1 LSLYNRDIKDWE
13 NLTDAETYDLIDKAQ
28 SGDEE
33 AINILINSYQRL
45 IFKVFIS
52 MSYQRNYTMDMI
64 QEANL
69 GLWEAIRNYNP
80 KFKTKFITHA
90 YNTIKYATLSY
101 LKNYEFK
108 NFPQKDYIQYA
119 TSMRRNVTPLD
130 YALKISRNE
139 KIDRALENL
148 PSKHRIIIEMI
159 YGLNGRNVKSKTEMA
174 KIMGLTK
181 SRISQIESQSLQ
193 ILKKEYVKL

>member
-1 LSLYNRDIKDWE
+1 MSLYNRDIKDWE

-52 MSYQRNYTMDMI
+52 MGYQRNYTMDMI

-69 GLWEAIRNYNP
+69 CLWEAIRNYNP
-80 KFKTKFITHA
+80 TFKTKFITYA
-90 YNTIKYATLSY
+90 FNSIKYATLSY

-108 NFPQKDYIQYA
+108 NFPQKDYIHYA
-119 TSMRRNVTPLD
+119 NSMRRNVTPLD
-130 YALKISRNE
+130 YALKMSRNE
-139 KIDRALENL
+139 KIDRALESL
-148 PSKHRIIIEMI
+148 SPEHRIIIEMI
-159 YGLNGRNVKSKTEMA
+159 YGLNGLNIKSKTEIA

-181 SRISQIESQSLQ
+181 SRISQIESQCLQ

>member
-1 LSLYNRDIKDWE
+1 MSLYNRDIKDWE

-159 YGLNGRNVKSKTEMA
+159 YGLNGRNVKSNSEIA

>member
-1 LSLYNRDIKDWE
+1 MSLYNRDIKDWE

-80 KFKTKFITHA
+80 KFKTKFITYA
-90 YNTIKYATLSY
+90 FNTIKYATLSY

-159 YGLNGRNVKSKTEMA
+159 YGLNGRNVKSNSEIA

-181 SRISQIESQSLQ
+181 SRISQIESQCLQ

>member
-1 LSLYNRDIKDWE
+1 MSLYNRDIKDWE